1 MFEIFETIKG
11 SVGEKVAI
19 LIFSITSCVA
29 GFIYG
34 FIFSPTYSLLCL
46 AYLPFLFIIMAGFGV
61 VVQSTTLEKLTIS
74 KHLGGIA
81 EESLALI
88 KVVAGFGREERELK
102 KFAKWTYRTR
112 KLSRK

>member
-19 LIFSITSCVA
+19 LVFSVASCVA

-46 AYLPFLFIIMAGFGV
+46 AYLPFLFIIIGGFGFV
-61 VVQSTTLEKLTIS
+61 V
-74 KHLGGIA
+74 
-81 EESLALI
+81 
-88 KVVAGFGREERELK
+88 
-102 KFAKWTYRTR
+102 
-112 KLSRK
+112 